1 MFFRGFQRE
10 AKISDIKNREMK
22 SGLNTDLQVA
32 RSANM
37 TAKYTQLRE
46 ILVKFSFDDA
56 ADFIEKVSKII

>member
-1 MFFRGFQRE
+1 
-10 AKISDIKNREMK
+10 MK
-22 SGLNTDLQVA
+22 SGLNTDLQVV